1 MVVLVIHQNSIISL
15 EVEGKTPV
23 SADRHGPVVL
33 NRLAF
38 LIFSGQ
44 FVQLPSRSIHV
55 IGFGRSL
62 QGGKLG
68 IKAGSMRGLA
78 SGLRSSLK
86 ISLDAFVSDAFD
98 HTYIVHC
105 HYTVGTEKNRSCL
118 TVDIVLQRDQNGL
131 PQRVNSR

>member
-44 FVQLPSRSIHV
+44 FVQLPSRIIHV
-55 IGFGRSL
+55 VGSGRGL
-62 QGGKLG
+62 PGGKLG
-68 IKAGSMRGLA
+68 IEAGSMLGLD
-78 SGLRSSLK
+78 SGLRSSVK
-86 ISLDAFVSDAFD
+86 VSSDAFVLDAFD
-98 HTYIVHC
+98 HTY
-105 HYTVGTEKNRSCL
+105 TV
-118 TVDIVLQRDQNGL
+118 
-131 PQRVNSR
+131 